1 MEISLSFFIFSN
13 LMDCL
18 SEVRE
23 VGVGVGVSH
32 VTHPDVLTTMGHQL
46 SVKVV

>member
-1 MEISLSFFIFSN
+1 MKKNPKFHYFQV

-32 VTHPDVLTTMGHQL
+32 VTDPDILTTMGHQL